1 MSKVASLA
9 FKDKSRAGINTLARS
24 TGNIWRAEALHLLW
38 NNSVVVFQNEPLN
51 LLSPQTLLLYSLGLK
66 EHLA

>member
-9 FKDKSRAGINTLARS
+9 FKDKSRAGINTLAQS

-38 NNSVVVFQNEPLN
+38 NNGVVVFQNEPLN
-51 LLSPQTLLLYSLGLK
+51 LLSPQTLLLYSLGLR